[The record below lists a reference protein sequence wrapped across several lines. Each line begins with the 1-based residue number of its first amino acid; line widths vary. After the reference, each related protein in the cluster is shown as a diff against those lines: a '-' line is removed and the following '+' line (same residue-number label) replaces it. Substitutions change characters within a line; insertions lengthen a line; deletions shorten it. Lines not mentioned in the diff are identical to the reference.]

1 MGPLGADAHQ
11 DLALVLLLRA
21 VGQVHGQVLQEG
33 GGWRERI
40 NRGGSVAA
48 EKGFFVRPPSHPGC
62 SSHCLEQIG
71 LCCSLLHKLTEN
83 RFVDD
88 LSKLGPSRG
97 RREFGKRIY
106 CI

>member
-1 MGPLGADAHQ
+1 MRDQLPGAAG
-11 DLALVLLLRA
+11 R
-21 VGQVHGQVLQEG
+21 

-40 NRGGSVAA
+40 NRGGSVAV

-97 RREFGKRIY
+97 RREFGKRDLLHLKEVKLSPL
-106 CI
+106 